1 MDKDEIDYEMIQI
14 NFMVDNLKEY
24 ITFKCITAEGEINS
38 MDVTRSNYK
47 EYFKIYIHPP
57 NIEKKEINLKQ
68 YINFIQIDYPLII
81 EKQIKENEMKI
92 DTKREEYLTFQ
103 KKKEKG
109 NNVLNDA
116 DKLKIK
122 SLRDDFDQATFN
134 LSKWKEVKKINRM
147 RNLSVNSSI
156 EFLLLIFN
164 LHIFRT

>member
-1 MDKDEIDYEMIQI
+1 MSKII
-14 NFMVDNLKEY
+14 
-24 ITFKCITAEGEINS
+24 
-38 MDVTRSNYK
+38 SN
-47 EYFKIYIHPP
+47 
-57 NIEKKEINLKQ
+57 KQ

-122 SLRDDFDQATFN
+122 SLRNDFDQATFN